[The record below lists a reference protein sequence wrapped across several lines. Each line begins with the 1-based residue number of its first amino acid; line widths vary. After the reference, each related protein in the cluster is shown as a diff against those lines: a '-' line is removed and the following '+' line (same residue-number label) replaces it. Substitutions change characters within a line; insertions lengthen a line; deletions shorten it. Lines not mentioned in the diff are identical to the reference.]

1 VKKLKIKIKRD
12 KDMIRFSGRK
22 HPSIGIWSA
31 VIGILTVL
39 GFVAISSVSG
49 AMNGKGGVIL
59 GFLGVL
65 LLALAVFGFYLSC
78 KAFKQRDV
86 FYRFPVI
93 GSVLNGVMIIVFIVV
108 YIYGFGG

>member
-1 VKKLKIKIKRD
+1 MKKLKIKRD

-22 HPSIGIWSA
+22 HSATGIWSA
-31 VIGILTVL
+31 ITGILAVL
-39 GFVAISSVSG
+39 GFAAISSVSG
-49 AMNGKGGVIL
+49 AMGGKGGIIL
-59 GFLGVL
+59 GFSGVFLL
-65 LLALAVFGFYLSC
+65 LLAAFGFYLSC

-93 GSVLNGVMIIVFIVV
+93 GGILNGVMIIVFIVI